1 MKKEKYLQI
10 FNYLKE
16 FAKLRSR
23 PVRDIESADT
33 QYPEILWINDI
44 PVDDIFENVIRHD
57 FNIDNDFWLKIKKP
71 K

>member
-44 PVDDIFENVIRHD
+44 PVDDIF
-57 FNIDNDFWLKIKKP
+57 
-71 K
+71 